1 MSLEA
6 ATTSPLT
13 SAEILRWYAEM
24 GVDIA
29 IDAVPHDRFAQSE
42 AARQIAATASL
53 PPVGESSR
61 PPRVLPPRQNPA
73 SPPPAA
79 ASIGAQAGIA
89 SAQDIARAAP
99 DLQSLR
105 AALQAYEGCALRAT
119 ATSLVFADGNPQ
131 ARLMLVGEAPGADE
145 DRQGLPFSG
154 PDGQMLDKMLTA
166 VGLDRTSV
174 YIASIIPW
182 RPPGNRKPSPQEAAL
197 CLPFIARHIE
207 LANPDILVCLG
218 GGPATAL
225 LGVKDGIMRA
235 RGKWF
240 DYVGATRRIR
250 AFVTVH
256 PSMLGTATHKR
267 LAWKDWREVRK
278 ALDEG
283 G

>member
-1 MSLEA
+1 MSHNA
-6 ATTSPLT
+6 ATTSPL
-13 SAEILRWYAEM
+13 SPAEILRWHADM

-29 IDAVPHDRFAQSE
+29 IDEVPQDRFAQTE

-53 PPVGESSR
+53 APVEEPSR
-61 PPRVLPPRQNPA
+61 SPRVLPPRQNPA
-73 SPPPAA
+73 VPPPLDTT
-79 ASIGAQAGIA
+79 IGAQAAIA
-89 SAQDIARAAP
+89 CAQDIARAAP
-99 DLQSLR
+99 DLESLR

-145 DRQGLPFSG
+145 DRQGRPFAG
-154 PDGQMLDKMLTA
+154 ADGQMLDKILA
-166 VGLDRTSV
+166 AIGLDRTSV
-174 YIASIIPW
+174 YIACFIPW

-197 CLPFIARHIE
+197 CLPFLARHIE
-207 LANPDILVCLG
+207 LANPDILLCLG
-218 GGPATAL
+218 GAPATAL
-225 LGVKDGIMRA
+225 LGIKDGIMRA

-240 DYVGATRRIR
+240 DYACGARSIR

-267 LAWKDWREVRK
+267 LAWKDWRELRK